1 MEYNISERGGT
12 VVSKLQKMIERI
24 KRQPV
29 DYTFDE
35 VCTLLNALGFAIDN
49 KGKSSGSRVMFE
61 REGMCIY
68 IHKPHPQKE
77 LKRYQ
82 IKQILEVLDREGLI

>member
-1 MEYNISERGGT
+1 M
-12 VVSKLQKMIERI
+12 SKLQKMIDRI
-24 KRQPV
+24 KRQPR

-35 VCTLLNALGFAIDN
+35 VCTLLKTLGFVIDN
-49 KGKSSGSRVMFE
+49 KGKSSGSRIMLVK
-61 REGMCIY
+61 EGMCIY
-68 IHKPHPQKE
+68 IHRPHPQKE

>member
-1 MEYNISERGGT
+1 M
-12 VVSKLQKMIERI
+12 SKLQKMIERI
-24 KRQPV
+24 KQQPV

-35 VCTLLNALGFAIDN
+35 VCTLLKALHFAKYN

-61 REGMCIY
+61 KEGVCIY

-82 IKQILEVLDREGLI
+82 LKQILEVLDREGLI

>member
-1 MEYNISERGGT
+1 M
-12 VVSKLQKMIERI
+12 SKLQKMIERI
-24 KRQPV
+24 KQQPV

-35 VCTLLNALGFAIDN
+35 VCTLLKALHFAINN

-61 REGMCIY
+61 KEGVCIY

-82 IKQILEVLDREGLI
+82 LKQILEVLDREGLI

>member
-1 MEYNISERGGT
+1 MGM
-12 VVSKLQKMIERI
+12 SKLQKMLHRI
-24 KRQPV
+24 KQNPA

-35 VCTLLNALGFAIDN
+35 ACTLLKALGFAIDN

-61 REGMCIY
+61 REGVCIY

-77 LKRYQ
+77 IKWYQ
-82 IKQILEVLDREGLI
+82 LKQILDILDREGLI